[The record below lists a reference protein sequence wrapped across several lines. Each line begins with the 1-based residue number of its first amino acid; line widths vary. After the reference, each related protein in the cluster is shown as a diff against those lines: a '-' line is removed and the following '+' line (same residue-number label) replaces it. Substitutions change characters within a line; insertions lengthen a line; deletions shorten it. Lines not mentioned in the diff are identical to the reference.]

1 MTKTMVE
8 SFTEGGPG
16 HWLVFSS
23 GAETILPLFLDLP
36 EKKKD
41 LFRTIQNWNAL
52 KSHLLF

>member
-1 MTKTMVE
+1 MVE

-36 EKKKD
+36 EKKKI
-41 LFRTIQNWNAL
+41 FSGPFKNGTP
-52 KSHLLF
+52 